1 MKPFR
6 CNACHRI
13 QPINPRSPKQEY
25 CNRADCQRARK
36 REWQR
41 KKRATD
47 PDYRQ
52 NQNDCQKRWRE
63 QHPHYWQEYRK
74 KIKKSPPPPDPPAVK
89 MDESTAFFF
98 VIPGKCTPI
107 PVPGKNVKMDAIQAT
122 IIPIP
127 HSYAP
132 AKDDIIGK
140 FAALA
145 YDLAKD
151 SGRVRTPPNCSP

>member
-1 MKPFR
+1 MKSFC

-13 QPINPRSPKQEY
+13 QPANPRNPNQQY

-41 KKRATD
+41 KKRASD
-47 PDYRQ
+47 PDYRK
-52 NQNDCQKRWRE
+52 NQKDCQKRWLE
-63 QHPHYWQEYRK
+63 NHPDYWRAYRK
-74 KIKKSPPPPDPPAVK
+74 RKQRSPPPPDPP
-89 MDESTAFFF
+89 TAKIDGLPAYFF

-127 HSYAP
+127 HSYDP
-132 AKDDIIGK
+132 TKDDIIGK

-151 SGRVRTPPNCSP
+151 SAPALPPLRCSS